1 LGQQQLLLIALGIII
16 VGIAVII
23 GLGQFST
30 SATQSNRDLLYS
42 DLNFISAVARA
53 HYMKSVEMSG
63 GGHTFENFNIPV
75 GLLETAN
82 GTLEHTQTGH
92 NNDHIHFTATGTE
105 LGEDGIKP
113 IQIEVRITISET
125 KYTVNN

>member
-1 LGQQQLLLIALGIII
+1 MGQQQLLLIVLGVIV
-16 VGIAVII
+16 VGIAVAV
-23 GLGQFST
+23 GMDQFS
-30 SATQSNRDLLYS
+30 SSSVEANRDAIIS
-42 DLNFISAVARA
+42 DLNFISAFARA
-53 HYMKSVEMSG
+53 HYKKPVELG
-63 GGHTFENFNIPV
+63 GGGNSFANFEIPTA
-75 GLLETAN
+75 LLENEN

-92 NNDHIHFTATGTE
+92 NKDHIHFTATGTE